1 MGHAVV
7 VWEYES
13 CHRNNANWLPYT
25 PAVSQL
31 LERAFAK
38 KLTRVLLGD
47 ADPSL
52 DQYIVNI
59 RTMVQ
64 CSELEESSDFPLIRV
79 RRKMYKPTKTTA
91 GKGIKW
97 EWLSL
102 TTSEWNL
109 YNMDVQNILED
120 VWTKGIQMY
129 DFMSTSLNLPFRV
142 NLSNLTEIRH
152 TNGAIKR
159 IRRVQQ
165 APYPLIKVNSDVE
178 LFGVLDT
185 VERSTNLNVP
195 VANASNPKPLP
206 PPAVPTKSKKL
217 FPNLV
222 KSSKNHQSSATND
235 GHPSNIAA
243 NNTSSSSSSSS
254 SSKLARQI
262 FNNLNIFSN
271 KQHSQT
277 EQSQSSPN
285 LTQSKQQSSI
295 NQFKPEPVSS
305 LRRTIENGHHNHHRR
320 LSSKSNSST
329 ASTQNLIATRR
340 SYRSQDDDI
349 YLETDGDSSCYST
362 NTSAG
367 GMLNTYGIRRPSVD
381 TISTYLSHESN
392 ERLHYGTTET
402 TYSGDD
408 DVFLPS
414 HKINGSIVGVDA
426 DSDMISRFVNVVHPE
441 WPKCRPCV
449 ICLEELKHN
458 PNNPAVSLIRCE
470 HLMHLNCLNHLIIT
484 QSEQQHK
491 QQPESNRR
499 NSPLYIECPVCG
511 IVYGEKYGNQP
522 QGTMTWSII
531 PKQVAGHEGQNTI
544 QIVYNIASG
553 VQTEQHPHPGRS
565 YFAVG
570 FPRTTYIPDCPLGRK
585 VCHFLLDK
593 TYSSEKDV

>member
-1 MGHAVV
+1 
-7 VWEYES
+7 
-13 CHRNNANWLPYT
+13 
-25 PAVSQL
+25 
-31 LERAFAK
+31 
-38 KLTRVLLGD
+38 
-47 ADPSL
+47 
-52 DQYIVNI
+52 
-59 RTMVQ
+59 
-64 CSELEESSDFPLIRV
+64 
-79 RRKMYKPTKTTA
+79 
-91 GKGIKW
+91 
-97 EWLSL
+97 
-102 TTSEWNL
+102 
-109 YNMDVQNILED
+109 
-120 VWTKGIQMY
+120 MY
-129 DFMSTSLNLPFRV
+129 DFLNTSLNLPFRV

-152 TNGAIKR
+152 TNGAVKR

-195 VANASNPKPLP
+195 VANASNPKQLP
-206 PPAVPTKSKKL
+206 PSLVAPSKSKKL

-222 KSSKNHQSSATND
+222 KSSKHNQSTVTND
-235 GHPSNIAA
+235 ANPSNTAA
-243 NNTSSSSSSSS
+243 NNTTSSSSSSS

-271 KQHSQT
+271 KQHSHT
-277 EQSQSSPN
+277 EQSQSTPN
-285 LTQSKQQSSI
+285 LTQSKQPANL
-295 NQFKPEPVSS
+295 NQLKPEPASSS
-305 LRRTIENGHHNHHRR
+305 LRRTIENGHQNHHRR

-329 ASTQNLIATRR
+329 ASTQNLIASRHNSRR
-340 SYRSQDDDI
+340 SYRSQDDDV

-362 NTSAG
+362 NASSNG
-367 GMLNTYGIRRPSVD
+367 GILNAYGIRRPSVD

-402 TYSGDD
+402 TYSTDD

-449 ICLEELKHN
+449 ICLEELQHN

-470 HLMHLNCLNHLIIT
+470 HLMHLNCLNHLIIK
-484 QSEQQHK
+484 QSEQQLK

-522 QGTMTWSII
+522 PGTMSYSII
-531 PKQVAGHEGQNTI
+531 PKSLAGHEGQNTI
-544 QIVYNIASG
+544 QIVY
-553 VQTEQHPHPGRS
+553 
-565 YFAVG
+565 
-570 FPRTTYIPDCPLGRK
+570 K
-585 VCHFLLDK
+585 
-593 TYSSEKDV
+593 